1 MLLIKKNLA
10 FLNYFFFYSHRGE
23 SIPVDTGPEAV
34 DTLIPHRDAV
44 IHIKNQGL
52 KLRISVQY
60 AKFMFLVFFFT

>member
-1 MLLIKKNLA
+1 MLLIKKNWH
-10 FLNYFFFYSHRGE
+10 FLTTFFLLPQGE

-60 AKFMFLVFFFT
+60 AKFLFLVFFLT